1 MKFEEL
7 EFKINK
13 TLKEEYPQPEKVLH
27 ALGKL
32 SDNVKSGYY
41 DSFIKAIG
49 EKFFTGGIKWGE
61 TYRETDSQISKVLK
75 LISEDTLRQRLKNE
89 LPDASDRV
97 PLGVILHIGAGNM
110 PGLGAFSVIEGLLSG
125 NINVLKPAASD
136 SIISGFILR
145 ELVRAE
151 PELKPYIYM
160 FDIPSESADVERKIK
175 KLISLS
181 DAVSIWGGDE
191 AVRFV
196 RNLAGP
202 DKRLIEW
209 GHKFSFV
216 CITKRGLKDKASLQ
230 GLFEHISKTK
240 MRLCSS
246 CQAVYI
252 EAENSDELYKA
263 VQYINSICKY
273 NEDTL
278 GQAAAD
284 TLLNYTDRLFS
295 ELRGDD
301 RAPGLNLLGCPVKG
315 FDRESLFDELRSLPY
330 SLQTAGLICGDDERA
345 GISQLLIKAGA
356 HRVRKPADMSEYI
369 PGEYHDGRAPLYEYT
384 RRAEIQSF

>member
-125 NINVLKPAASD
+125 NINILKPAASD

-145 ELVRAE
+145 ELVRME

-160 FDIPSESADVERKIK
+160 FDIPSESADAERKIK

-191 AVRFV
+191 AIRFV

-230 GLFEHISKTK
+230 GLLEHISKTK

-252 EAENSDELYKA
+252 EAETGDELYKA

-278 GQAAAD
+278 GQDAAD
-284 TLLNYTDRLFS
+284 TLLNYTDRLLS

-301 RAPGLNLLGCPVKG
+301 GAQGLNLLGCPVKG

-330 SLQTAGLICGDDERA
+330 SLQTAGLICKDDERA
-345 GISQLLIKAGA
+345 AISQLLIKAGA

-369 PGEYHDGRAPLYEYT
+369 QGEYHDGRAPLYEYT